1 MLIGTVVGNVWATRK
16 DPTLVGVRFL
26 VVQPFTLDGKPSA
39 ETIVAVDPLG
49 AGIGERV
56 LVVFGRAARHAI
68 GKGHDVGFQCAV
80 SAIVD
85 KMELED
91 GRMIGQ
97 VAAQDEPAPAPQGL
111 NERNDMQRN
120 DQNPEMRDD
129 VALEVCIGLLELCSV
144 ARGVEVADA
153 VLKEAKRRD
162 AASPRPCSPAS
173 T

>member
-16 DPTLVGVRFL
+16 DPTLTGVRFL

-39 ETIVAVDPLG
+39 ETLVAADPLG

-85 KMELED
+85 KMELQD
-91 GRMIGQ
+91 GRVIGP
-97 VAAQDEPAPAPQGL
+97 VAAQDEPAPA
-111 NERNDMQRN
+111 
-120 DQNPEMRDD
+120 
-129 VALEVCIGLLELCSV
+129 
-144 ARGVEVADA
+144 
-153 VLKEAKRRD
+153 
-162 AASPRPCSPAS
+162 RPS
-173 T
+173 